1 MSTTV
6 ERLTEYTTG
15 IEIRREDFGPG
26 YAGDWSYQTVLAG
39 AMCVSYIDENKT
51 ECGKPSVG
59 TVDVDIRA
67 TLDLFPYCSA
77 EHAERLELDLVE
89 EIEAQGR
96 FTVPG
101 RNGFGRA

>member
-1 MSTTV
+1 MAMTA
-6 ERLTEYTTG
+6 ERLTENTTG

-26 YAGDWSYQTVLAG
+26 YAGDWSYQTVIAG
-39 AMCVSYIDENKT
+39 ATCVFYIDENKT

-67 TLDLFPYCSA
+67 AFDLFPHCSTD
-77 EHAERLELDLVE
+77 HANRLELDLVE
-89 EIEAQGR
+89 EIEAQGGS
-96 FTVPG
+96 TIPG